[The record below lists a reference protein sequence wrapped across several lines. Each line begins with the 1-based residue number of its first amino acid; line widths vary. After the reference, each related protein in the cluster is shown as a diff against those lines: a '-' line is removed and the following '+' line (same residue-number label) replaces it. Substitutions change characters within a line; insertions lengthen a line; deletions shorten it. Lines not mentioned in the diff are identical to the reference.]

1 MPSNVLKLTPSPENC
16 QNFVFVGQLVGLAT
30 EPTLSFFLSLSLSLS
45 LSPLFSSCVTPS
57 SLLFSV
63 LCDNKKLYRSNVY
76 IFMFEFHKLNYSD
89 IRYLYTRAVYVILF
103 YDEMY
108 INKMSLMRLL
118 ILC

>member
-1 MPSNVLKLTPSPENC
+1 MSSNVLKLTPSPENC

-30 EPTLSFFLSLSLSLS
+30 EPTLFLSLFLS
-45 LSPLFSSCVTPS
+45 LFSSPLSFPLVLLLS
-57 SLLFSV
+57 FSLSFSV

-103 YDEMY
+103 YDEM
-108 INKMSLMRLL
+108 
-118 ILC
+118 